1 MSDGDGETIQHRHYW
16 GQGAICLGCNVR
28 RCRKWHC
35 NEPREDGT
43 ALCSAHA
50 APSAAR
56 PEAAPLVS
64 QAPFAPAVRVLT
76 YSLPGA
82 WREELR

>member
-1 MSDGDGETIQHRHYW
+1 MSDGDGEETIQHRHYW
-16 GQGAICLGCNVR
+16 GHGAICLGCGVR

-50 APSAAR
+50 ASSADR
-56 PEAAPLVS
+56 PEAARPVQGPL
-64 QAPFAPAVRVLT
+64 AVAARVLT

-82 WREELR
+82 CREELR